1 MGSNVIRKPL
11 VSAGN
16 RIYDDDSDIDEADDP
31 PPRKIQRTSSR
42 GRFNEQENNENN
54 EDRGLTLI
62 GQIKQTS
69 KNQRFRTDQQE
80 IENFD
85 DIPATQRNNSSRSS
99 ITFTDTSVFPLIR
112 NDINNVY
119 IKLNNS
125 MNENMTK
132 FEKRLN
138 RLANA
143 CLSRKDASV
152 EQYRSS
158 SDTGFES
165 DVDFNGLNLLD
176 IYAKN
181 YGDYARQILRLLYK
195 SDELCRST
203 LPSQFTHYS
212 RKPLEKERLLKFH
225 DAIRNKYRISK
236 EKYDEFF
243 TVYLRRKVVNFIC
256 DERKRQIRKKKQ
268 QILDPQLQALD
279 QEQQALDQQKQA
291 L

>member
-143 CLSRKDASV
+143 CLSR
-152 EQYRSS
+152 
-158 SDTGFES
+158 
-165 DVDFNGLNLLD
+165 DFNGLNLLD